1 MRYINTIFLFIF
13 LNGFSQVEYPKLN
26 LYGRTI
32 ESFVPSD
39 WKIIS
44 LSEGDLNKDNMSDY
58 AFVIEK
64 KEVYNSEEDSI
75 PKERIL
81 RILGVFFKQKEGGI
95 LKHFQS
101 NTIILVKNE
110 TMFEPFQGV
119 NISTEGLLELNF
131 QIWKEKTKW
140 FISTHSYKFLF
151 QNGKFDL
158 VQYFL
163 NETNRDTGDTTDYTL
178 NFSKRTMEIYAY
190 KYLFDKPTTTENRK
204 FKLDSLKT
212 LESFTTFFEWEFQGL
227 MI

>member
-1 MRYINTIFLFIF
+1 MRYITIIFLFIF
-13 LNGFSQVEYPKLN
+13 LNGFSQDEYPKLN

-32 ESFVPSD
+32 ESFVPLE

-44 LSEGDLNKDNMSDY
+44 QSEGDLNKDNLSDY

-64 KEVYNSEEDSI
+64 KENYVTEGDSI

-95 LKHFQS
+95 LKHIQS
-101 NTIILVKNE
+101 NTIILTKNE

-119 NISTEGLLELNF
+119 NISSEGLLELNF

-178 NFSKRTMEIYAY
+178 NFTKRTMVIYAY
-190 KYLFDKPTTTENRK
+190 NYLFDKPTTTDNRK
-204 FKLDSLKT
+204 FKLDTLKN
-212 LESFTTFFEWEFQGL
+212 LESLNKIFEWEFQGL